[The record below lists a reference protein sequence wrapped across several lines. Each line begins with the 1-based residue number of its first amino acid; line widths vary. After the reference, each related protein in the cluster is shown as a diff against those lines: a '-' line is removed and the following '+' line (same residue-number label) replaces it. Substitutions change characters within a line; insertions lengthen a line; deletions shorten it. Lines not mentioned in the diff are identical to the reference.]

1 VAVTQGDATQAQALC
16 DRFRAPFPCLADP
29 AREGFRTYGLKRGS
43 VMEVMG
49 PAAILRGARAASK
62 GHFVERVRGDA
73 FQMPGTFIIDRD
85 GIVRYT
91 RYARHS
97 ADHPPVA
104 ELVAALAAMREPDGE
119 SPRA

>member
-1 VAVTQGDATQAQALC
+1 MTQGDAAQAQALC
-16 DRFRAPFPCLADP
+16 DRFGAPFPCLADP
-29 AREGFRTYGLKRGS
+29 SREGYRTYGLKRGS

-85 GIVRYT
+85 GLVRYT

-97 ADHPPVA
+97 ADHPSVE
-104 ELVAALAAMREPDGE
+104 ELIVALAMIREGERE
-119 SPRA
+119 SPHA